1 MAFYCGQQLN
11 LPPLSTPNDVLL
23 TARSLTKAQKT
34 YILQDSLKI
43 LGKPNEDSFSVSR
56 AKYLTPRQ
64 RRQRNRE
71 EVTGA
76 IVQIAREIMRAEGV
90 AALNLSEIARRL
102 GMQTPSLY
110 EYFPNKLALYDHLF
124 WMGTRLFRERLNA
137 AADRALPPWE
147 RIAHIL
153 TAYFQCAIENPEL
166 FKLVYERHVPGFEPS
181 ERSMAEADASLREA
195 SQYLHEFLEDA
206 QINPALPIEQMR
218 DICFTLAHGITAL
231 HLANNPDQP
240 VGEGRF
246 GSLIP
251 LVVAMLKKA
260 WSQ

>member
-1 MAFYCGQQLN
+1 M
-11 LPPLSTPNDVLL
+11 
-23 TARSLTKAQKT
+23 
-34 YILQDSLKI
+34 
-43 LGKPNEDSFSVSR
+43 SR

-110 EYFPNKLALYDHLF
+110 EYFPNKMALYDHLF
-124 WMGTRLFRERLNA
+124 WVGTRLFRERINA
-137 AADRALPPWE
+137 AAERDRALPPWE
-147 RIAHIL
+147 RIARIL
-153 TAYFQCAIENPEL
+153 ATYFQCAVENPEL

-181 ERSMAEADASLREA
+181 ERSMTEANASLREA
-195 SQYLHEFLEDA
+195 SQYLHEFLEEA
-206 QINPALPIEQMR
+206 QINTGLPIEQMR
-218 DICFTLAHGITAL
+218 DIYFTLAYGITAL

-251 LVVAMLKKA
+251 LVIAMLKKA